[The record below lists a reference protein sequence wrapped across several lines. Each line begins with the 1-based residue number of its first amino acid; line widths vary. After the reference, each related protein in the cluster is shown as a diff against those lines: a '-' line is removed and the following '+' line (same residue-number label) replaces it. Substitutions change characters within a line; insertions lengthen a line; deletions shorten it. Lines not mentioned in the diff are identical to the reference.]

1 MITKIALMPKI
12 PTQSK
17 RGILGI
23 ESAIVMIAFVVVA
36 AALAF
41 VVLNAGFGT
50 TQQAKTT
57 ISSGL
62 EEASSALEIA
72 GKIVGNATTGSNA
85 NITAITIPIKV
96 SGGASSVNVE
106 KALTAVRYIST
117 GNTNISYDNIYNGTL
132 SSKTYSNFTQAVND
146 ARQNGKPCKDTSKTC
161 AFIWW
166 SSARNNND
174 IIDPGETAALTI
186 LFKSADRP
194 RALDEIKSEIVVA
207 KGAVLTIERQVP
219 TLTTQ
224 IVDME

>member
-1 MITKIALMPKI
+1 MPNI
-12 PTQSK
+12 PNQRVSK

-72 GKIVGNATTGSNA
+72 GKIVGNATTGANA
-85 NITAITIPIKV
+85 KVTAMTIPIKV
-96 SGGASSVNVE
+96 SGGAGSVNVE

-132 SSKTYSNFTQAVND
+132 STVHTNFTNAVAE
-146 ARQNGKPCKDTSKTC
+146 ARGNGKPCKDTTKTC

-186 LFKSADRP
+186 LFRTADRP
-194 RALDEIKSEIVVA
+194 EALDEVKAEIVVA
-207 KGAVLTIERQVP
+207 KGAILTIERQIP
-219 TLTTQ
+219 TLTTR